1 MKPARRAMARP
12 LGKLKSFTAAFFSSS
27 DSDADF
33 MEPATPIMAMP
44 TSVTTTPRITEKVS
58 EFRAFIS
65 GKKMLSSTGPMMVPR
80 PAQVPRA
87 IDWPRAT
94 PR

>member
-1 MKPARRAMARP
+1 MKPANRAIAKP

-27 DSDADF
+27 DSDEAF
-33 MEPATPIMAMP
+33 IEPATPMMAMP
-44 TSVTTTPRITEKVS
+44 SSVTTTPRMTAKVS
-58 EFRAFIS
+58 FDSGSVS

-80 PAQVPRA
+80 PAQVPKA